1 MNDNKNAAPSEAR
14 GNGTQVQYKDKE
26 YYPPKQICRL
36 FLFDGKHLAKEIG
49 CHIRFKAPRR
59 IISDLCK
66 ESKERMSIKY
76 IGLAD
81 IRKLCWLKQNSQP
94 ILFGKEA
101 YSG

>member
-1 MNDNKNAAPSEAR
+1 MNDNKNAAPSEVR
-14 GNGTQVQYKDKE
+14 GNGTQVQYKDKK
-26 YYPPKQICRL
+26 YYPQKQICRL

-49 CHIRFKAPRR
+49 GHIRFNAPHR

-66 ESKERMSIKY
+66 ERMIKY

-81 IRKLCWLKQNSQP
+81 IRKLCWLKQNNQP
-94 ILFGKEA
+94 ILFGKEV